1 MNYIYD
7 IVLNFNKELYEFFEW
22 KDDDN
27 LINIRKIPLIKI
39 NDDDFVSLLYNKIK
53 IEKLVLDTFKKSFR
67 YILKKLMEMLYALL
81 LTAKELWE

>member
-39 NDDDFVSLLYNKIK
+39 NDDIILFSSINYSLNT
-53 IEKLVLDTFKKSFR
+53 KLLIHS
-67 YILKKLMEMLYALL
+67 ILSDIV
-81 LTAKELWE
+81 